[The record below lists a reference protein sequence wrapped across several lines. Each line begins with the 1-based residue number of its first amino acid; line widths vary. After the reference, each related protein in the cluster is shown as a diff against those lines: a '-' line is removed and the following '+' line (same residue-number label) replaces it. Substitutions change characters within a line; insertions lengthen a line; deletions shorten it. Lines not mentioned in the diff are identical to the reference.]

1 MNLKAL
7 IGKLDDSTRS
17 ALEAAAGLCLSR
29 THYDIEVE
37 HYLMKLLD
45 VTNNDAASIFKHFE
59 VEISRLSGELAR
71 ALDRLKSGNAR
82 TPALSPTLIKMLTEA
97 WTLGSIDFGAAQI
110 RSGFTIL
117 ALATNDELVRLMR
130 EVSREF
136 QKIQPEA
143 LRKEFSSI
151 VSGCAEEAQ
160 TATAAAVGAGAPS
173 AGPRAGGKTPNL
185 DQYTVNLT
193 EKAKTGKVDPVLGR
207 DFEIRQVIDILMRR
221 RQNNPILTGEAGV
234 GKTAVVEGFAL
245 RVAQGDVPPP
255 LRNVTVRTL
264 DLALLQAGA
273 GIKGEFENRLKG
285 LIEEVKSS
293 PTPIILFIDEAHTM
307 IGAGGQAGQG
317 DAANLLKPALARGE
331 LRTIAATTW
340 SEYKKYF
347 EKDPALARRFQV
359 VKVEEPIETQC
370 LTMMRGIVPSL
381 EKHHNVRVLD
391 EGLNAAVRL
400 SHRYLAGR
408 QLPDKAVSVLDTAC
422 ARLALGQSATPPA
435 IEDCVRQIDDLAV
448 QQRIL
453 EREAAVGADHHE
465 RLVEIAAEKAGVE
478 SRLAGLRARFE
489 KERELVT
496 RIREIRA
503 QLEAGSAGGP
513 TSVGSGPQDVP
524 PASSG
529 LASSGG
535 PAIVPAAEA
544 GNGPVPTVASGTVP
558 RPAKAAGETPA
569 LPGTPPAGPNALRA
583 ELAKA
588 EGELAALQG
597 ETPMIRVAVDAQI
610 IGEVISG
617 WTGIPVGKMVKDEIA
632 TVLSL
637 PSLLGQRV
645 IGQMHALELISQ
657 RISTARARLDD
668 PNKPIGVFMLVG
680 PSGVGK
686 TETALALSDL
696 LYGGERNL
704 ITINMSEFQEAHTV
718 STLKGSP
725 PGYVGYGE
733 GGVLTEA
740 VRRRPYSVV
749 LLDEVEK
756 AHPDV
761 MELFYQVF
769 DKGNMEDGEGRE
781 IDFKNTII
789 ILTTNAGTDT
799 MAKLCADPE
808 TTPSAEGLVKA
819 LKPELNKTFKPAFL
833 GRMVIIP
840 YFPIRDES
848 MKLIISLK
856 LGKIKRRIRENH
868 KIDLTY
874 DDALVNEVAKRCT
887 EVESGAR
894 NVDNILTNT
903 LLPEISRQLLGRMAE
918 GGTMERIHV
927 GIGADGSFVY
937 Q

>member
-1 MNLKAL
+1 MNLKSL
-7 IGKLDDSTRS
+7 IGKLNDSTRG
-17 ALEAAAGLCLSR
+17 ALEAAAGLCLAR

-37 HYLMKLLD
+37 HYLTKLLD
-45 VTNNDAASIFKHFE
+45 STDNDVAAIFKHFE
-59 VEISRLSGELAR
+59 IDTSRFSGELAR
-71 ALDRLKSGNAR
+71 ALDKLKTGNAR
-82 TPALSPTLIKMLTEA
+82 TPALSPTIMRMLIEA
-97 WTLGSIDFGAAQI
+97 WTLGSIDYNAGQV
-110 RSGFTIL
+110 RTGFTIL

-130 EVSREF
+130 DVSREF
-136 QKIQPEA
+136 QKIQADA
-143 LRKEFSSI
+143 LRKDFAAIVGNSS
-151 VSGCAEEAQ
+151 EEAQ
-160 TATAAAVGAGAPS
+160 ASVAAAATAPGAPS
-173 AGPRAGGKTPNL
+173 AGPRPGGKSPNL
-185 DQYTVNLT
+185 DQFTINLT

-207 DFEIRQVIDILMRR
+207 DFEIRQVVDILMRR

-255 LRNVTVRTL
+255 LRNVIVRTL

-285 LIEEVKSS
+285 LIEEVKAS
-293 PTPIILFIDEAHTM
+293 PIPIILFIDEAHTM

-370 LTMMRGIVPSL
+370 MTMLRGIVPSL
-381 EKHHNVRVLD
+381 EKHHKVRILD
-391 EGLNAAVRL
+391 EGLNAAVHL

-435 IEDCVRQIDDLAV
+435 IEDSVRQMDDLAV

-453 EREAAVGADHHE
+453 ERESVVGADHRE
-465 RLVEIAAEKAGVE
+465 RLQEIAAKSTEIE
-478 SRLAGLRARFE
+478 SRLAGLRTRFE
-489 KERELVT
+489 KERDLVT
-496 RIREIRA
+496 TIRDLRSQLETAAASENGNSSARTEIPGVSTDASATPAATASATATSSAASTATAVEEAPKPVDVAAVRA
-503 QLEAGSAGGP
+503 QLA
-513 TSVGSGPQDVP
+513 Q
-524 PASSG
+524 
-529 LASSGG
+529 
-535 PAIVPAAEA
+535 AEA
-544 GNGPVPTVASGTVP
+544 D
-558 RPAKAAGETPA
+558 
-569 LPGTPPAGPNALRA
+569 
-583 ELAKA
+583 
-588 EGELAALQG
+588 LAALQG

-610 IGEVISG
+610 IGEVISA
-617 WTGIPVGKMVKDEIA
+617 WTGIPVGKMMKDEIS

-637 PSLLGQRV
+637 PSFLGQRV
-645 IGQMHALELISQ
+645 IGQLHALEIISQ

-668 PNKPIGVFMLVG
+668 PNKPVGVFMLVG

-686 TETALALSDL
+686 TETALALADL

-761 MELFYQVF
+761 LELFYQVF
-769 DKGNMEDGEGRE
+769 DKGKMEDGEGRE

-808 TTPSAEGLVKA
+808 TMPGPEGLLKA
-819 LKPELNKTFKPAFL
+819 LKPELNKIFKPAFL
-833 GRMVIIP
+833 GRMVLIP
-840 YFPIRDES
+840 YLPIRDENL
-848 MKLIISLK
+848 KQIIRLK
-856 LGKIKRRIRENH
+856 LGKIQRRMQENH
-868 KIDLTY
+868 KIDLTF
-874 DDALVNEVAKRCT
+874 DGALVDEVANRCT

-903 LLPEISRQLLGRMAE
+903 LLPDISRQLLGRMASNE
-918 GGTMERIHV
+918 AMERIHV
-927 GIGADGSFVY
+927 GIGSNGAFEY
-937 Q
+937 R

>member
-1 MNLKAL
+1 MIPCWRLKQHKGDDMNLKSL
-7 IGKLDDSTRS
+7 IGKLNDSTRG
-17 ALEAAAGLCLSR
+17 ALEAAAGFCLAR

-37 HYLMKLLD
+37 YYLTKLLD
-45 VTNNDAASIFKHFE
+45 STDNDVAAIFKHFE
-59 VEISRLSGELAR
+59 VDTSRLSGELAR
-71 ALDRLKSGNAR
+71 ALDKLKSGNAR
-82 TPALSPTLIKMLTEA
+82 TPALSPTLMRMLIEA
-97 WTLGSIDFGAAQI
+97 WTVGSIDFNAGQV
-110 RSGFTIL
+110 RTGFTIL

-130 EVSREF
+130 DISREF
-136 QKIQPEA
+136 QKIQADA
-143 LRKEFSSI
+143 LRKDFASI
-151 VSGCAEEAQ
+151 VGNSSEEAQ
-160 TATAAAVGAGAPS
+160 AAVAAAATAPGAPS
-173 AGPRAGGKTPNL
+173 AGARPGGKTPNL
-185 DQYTVNLT
+185 DQYTGNLT
-193 EKAKTGKVDPVLGR
+193 ENAKKGKTDTVLGR
-207 DFEIRQVIDILMRR
+207 DFEIRQMIDILTRR

-234 GKTAVVEGFAL
+234 GKTAVVEGFAQ
-245 RVAQGDVPPP
+245 RIVAGDVPPS
-255 LRNVTVRTL
+255 LRNVTLRTL

-370 LTMMRGIVPSL
+370 MTMMRGIVPSL
-381 EKHHNVRVLD
+381 ELHHKVRILD
-391 EGLNAAVRL
+391 EGLTAAVHL

-453 EREAAVGADHHE
+453 ERETAVGSHHRE
-465 RLVEIAAEKAGVE
+465 RLEAIASKKAEIET
-478 SRLAGLRARFE
+478 SLTNLRTRFD
-489 KERELVT
+489 KERTLVT
-496 RIREIRA
+496 RIRDLRA
-503 QLEAGSAGGP
+503 QLEGSVSPHAGSAAASGN
-513 TSVGSGPQDVP
+513 GSGGHAAASPAVP
-524 PASSG
+524 VGDGLSPSSPAT
-529 LASSGG
+529 AT
-535 PAIVPAAEA
+535 AAAEA
-544 GNGPVPTVASGTVP
+544 
-558 RPAKAAGETPA
+558 
-569 LPGTPPAGPNALRA
+569 PPAVGLSAART
-583 ELAKA
+583 ELAQA
-588 EGELAALQG
+588 ESDLAALQG

-610 IGEVISG
+610 IGEVISA
-617 WTGIPVGKMVKDEIA
+617 WTGIPVGKMMKDEIS

-637 PSLLGQRV
+637 PSFLGQRV
-645 IGQMHALELISQ
+645 IGQIHALEIISQ
-657 RISTARARLDD
+657 RISTSRARLDD

-696 LYGGERNL
+696 LYGGERSRIN
-704 ITINMSEFQEAHTV
+704 INMSEFQEAHTV

-761 MELFYQVF
+761 LELFFQVF
-769 DKGNMEDGEGRE
+769 DKGKMEDGEGRE

-789 ILTTNAGTDT
+789 ILTSNAGTDT
-799 MAKLCADPE
+799 IMKLTADPE
-808 TTPSAEGLVKA
+808 TMPSPAGLVKA
-819 LKPELNKTFKPAFL
+819 LKPELNKIFKPAFL
-833 GRMVIIP
+833 GRLVIVP
-840 YFPIRDES
+840 YYPVRDEAL
-848 MKLIISLK
+848 KLIVRLK
-856 LGKIKRRIRENH
+856 LGKIQRRIQETHR
-868 KIDLTY
+868 IALTH
-874 DDALVNEVAKRCT
+874 DEALIEEVAKRCT

-903 LLPEISRQLLGRMAE
+903 LLPEISRQILGRLAE
-918 GGTMERIHV
+918 RQKLGPIHV
-927 GIGADGSFVY
+927 TIGGGGEFVY

>member
-1 MNLKAL
+1 MNLKSL
-7 IGKLDDSTRS
+7 IGKLNDSTRGT
-17 ALEAAAGLCLSR
+17 LEAAAGLCLAR

-37 HYLMKLLD
+37 HYLTKLLD
-45 VTNNDAASIFKHFE
+45 SSDNDVAAIFKHFE
-59 VEISRLSGELAR
+59 IDTSRLSGELAR
-71 ALDRLKSGNAR
+71 ALDRLKTGNAR
-82 TPALSPTLIKMLTEA
+82 TPALSPTLMRMLIEA
-97 WTLGSIDFGAAQI
+97 WTLGSIDYNAAQV
-110 RSGFTIL
+110 RTGFTIL
-117 ALATNDELVRLMR
+117 ALVTNDELIRLMR
-130 EVSREF
+130 DVSREF
-136 QKIQPEA
+136 QKIQADA
-143 LRKEFSSI
+143 LRKDFASI
-151 VSGCAEEAQ
+151 VGNSSEEAQ
-160 TATAAAVGAGAPS
+160 ATAAAAAAPGVPSS
-173 AGPRAGGKTPNL
+173 ASRPGGGKTPNL
-185 DQYTVNLT
+185 DQFTINLT
-193 EKAKTGKVDPVLGR
+193 EKAKTGKIDPVLGR
-207 DFEIRQVIDILMRR
+207 DFEIRQVVDILMRR

-245 RVAQGDVPPP
+245 RVANGDVPPP

-285 LIEEVKSS
+285 LIEEVKAS
-293 PTPIILFIDEAHTM
+293 PQPIILFIDEAHTM

-370 LTMMRGIVPSL
+370 MTMLRGIVPSL
-381 EKHHNVRVLD
+381 EKHHKVRILD
-391 EGLNAAVRL
+391 EGLTAAVHL

-435 IEDCVRQIDDLAV
+435 IEDSIRQIDDLAV

-453 EREAAVGADHHE
+453 ERESAVGTDHRE
-465 RLVEIAAEKAGVE
+465 RLQEIATKSREIE
-478 SRLAGLRARFE
+478 SRLGRLRTRFE
-489 KERELVT
+489 QERELVT
-496 RIREIRA
+496 TIRDLRTQLEGAAASRNGNAVAQNSSEIPGVAADAGSPAAVATSSAAASSSATAVAVEEAPKTQDLSAVRA
-503 QLEAGSAGGP
+503 QLAQAEA
-513 TSVGSGPQDVP
+513 D
-524 PASSG
+524 
-529 LASSGG
+529 LAS
-535 PAIVPAAEA
+535 
-544 GNGPVPTVASGTVP
+544 
-558 RPAKAAGETPA
+558 
-569 LPGTPPAGPNALRA
+569 
-583 ELAKA
+583 
-588 EGELAALQG
+588 LQG
-597 ETPMIRVAVDAQI
+597 EAPMIRVAVDAQI
-610 IGEVISG
+610 VGEVISA
-617 WTGIPVGKMVKDEIA
+617 WTGIPVGKMMKDEIS

-637 PSLLGQRV
+637 PSFLGQRV
-645 IGQMHALELISQ
+645 IGQIHALEIISQ
-657 RISTARARLDD
+657 RISTSRARLDD

-686 TETALALSDL
+686 TETALALADL

-704 ITINMSEFQEAHTV
+704 ITINMSEFQESHTV

-761 MELFYQVF
+761 LELFYQVF
-769 DKGNMEDGEGRE
+769 DKGTMEDGEGRE
-781 IDFKNTII
+781 INFKNTII

-808 TTPSAEGLVKA
+808 TMPSPEGLVKA
-819 LKPELNKTFKPAFL
+819 LKPELNKIFKPAFL

-840 YFPIRDES
+840 YLPIRDEN
-848 MKLIISLK
+848 MKQIIKLK
-856 LGKIKRRIRENH
+856 LGKIQRRIQENH
-868 KIDLTY
+868 KIELLY
-874 DDALVNEVAKRCT
+874 DTAVVDEVARRCT

-903 LLPEISRQLLGRMAE
+903 MLPEISRQLLGRMAANE
-918 GGTMERIHV
+918 PMQRIQV
-927 GIGADGSFVY
+927 GIGADGAFVY